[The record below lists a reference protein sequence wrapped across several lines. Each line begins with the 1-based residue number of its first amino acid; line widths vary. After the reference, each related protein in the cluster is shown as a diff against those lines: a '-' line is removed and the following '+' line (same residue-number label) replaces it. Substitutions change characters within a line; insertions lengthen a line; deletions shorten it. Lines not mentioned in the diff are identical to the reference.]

1 MHVWAELW
9 PNLAANVLWA
19 PLVWIHHR
27 VMARNIRALRE
38 HVTALHRQHEELL
51 VQHLL
56 GGAADTQQNT
66 ADERLTTK
74 GL

>member
-1 MHVWAELW
+1 MSHVWAQLW

-27 VMARNIRALRE
+27 VMTRNIRSLRE

-51 VQHLL
+51 LQHVL
-56 GGAADTQQNT
+56 GPAETKQEGAA
-66 ADERLTTK
+66 L
-74 GL
+74 